1 MEYVA
6 NSCSKGFFLDSESVN
21 SHFMTVYEK
30 QFLKNYSE
38 DISIDMELTNE
49 SLKSAAEMF
58 IYLNSCPGTVK
69 PWILFYDDL
78 FSNTPLHKILLS
90 LNRILKGKKKHM
102 QRIASKLFLK
112 LEKQF
117 SMHFRHIQNIINGI
131 HNSSMD
137 FRDVWTSKFFRYFN
151 VWFG

>member
-1 MEYVA
+1 
-6 NSCSKGFFLDSESVN
+6 
-21 SHFMTVYEK
+21 MTVYEK

-38 DISIDMELTNE
+38 DIFIDMELTNE

-58 IYLNSCPGTVK
+58 IYLNSCPETVK

-78 FSNTPLHKILLS
+78 FSNAPLHKIVLT

-117 SMHFRHIQNIINGI
+117 GMHFRPIQNIINGI

-137 FRDVWTSKFFRYFN
+137 FRDVWTSKFSPHFN
-151 VWFG
+151 DWCG